1 MSQEAST
8 TYVEVAVPA
17 PLLGTL
23 TYRVPASLATAAQ
36 PGARVRVPLG
46 TRRVIGIV
54 IRAGAAPD
62 PTIATKDLLAVL
74 DPTGVP
80 ALPPDVL
87 ATVSWVADYYVA
99 PIGDAARAALPA
111 ALSPH
116 DADDDTSRGAPT
128 RRRVV
133 RVAASVMAQP
143 QAALDALSKSPAQR
157 RALEH
162 ALRGASFTPADLA
175 RAAETSH
182 AAIAALVQRGLL
194 DTDEEELPPSAVPI
208 AEFPVSRPAALSEA
222 QRFAIERIAI
232 GLEQGEFAPFVLYG
246 VTGSGKTEVY
256 LRAAEIARMRGRTAL
271 FLVPEIGLTPSLSHA
286 LSARF
291 GDDVVVLHSGL
302 TSKQRFSAWE
312 RVRQGQARLVVGAR
326 SAVFAPLERPGLIVV
341 DEEHDG
347 GFKQEESPR
356 YHARDL
362 ALVRGR
368 EADAVVVLGSAT
380 PSLESWSMAKQ
391 GKAELLTLPDR
402 VSGGQ
407 IASVRV
413 VDMRLEFQATKRE
426 HALSRALIEALQQT
440 TARGEQAIVLLNRRG
455 YTRAL
460 MCRGCGLAE
469 GCGSCSISLTWHQ
482 VGARLR
488 CHYCGHQRPRPA
500 TCSTCG
506 SPHLADVGSGTQRA
520 EEELVQALPGIAIAR
535 LDRDT
540 VRNQRTLTDTLEGFA
555 RGELQVLVGTQM
567 IAKGHHFPRVTLVG
581 VLSADAALRMPDFRA
596 AERTFQLLTQVAGRA
611 GRGELPGTT
620 IVQAFSPDHPALQ
633 AALTQQYEPFAAR
646 ESAARELLRYPPA
659 AALGLVLVRDTD
671 QARAFQRATG
681 LADSIRA
688 AGEGVVAV
696 LGPTAAPLARL
707 RDHWRVQILVRAR
720 RRARVGAAIRAAV
733 HQLIGKDGALPGWL
747 VIDIDPHSLL

>member
-1 MSQEAST
+1 MSQTAAVF
-8 TYVEVAVPA
+8 VEVAVPA
-17 PLLGTL
+17 PLLTAL
-23 TYRVPASLATAAQ
+23 TYRVPEALIAAAV

-46 TRRVIGIV
+46 NRRVIGIV
-54 IRAGAAPD
+54 IRIAEPPGAE
-62 PTIATKDLLAVL
+62 IETKDLLAVL
-74 DPTGVP
+74 DPAGLP
-80 ALPPDVL
+80 ALPSDVL
-87 ATVSWVADYYVA
+87 ATVQWVAEYYVA

-111 ALSPH
+111 ALSPN
-116 DADDDTSRGAPT
+116 DVDDDVSRGAPT
-128 RRRVV
+128 LRRVV
-133 RVAASVMAQP
+133 RVSARALAQP
-143 QAALDALSKSPAQR
+143 QAVLAELDRMPAQR

-162 ALRGASFTPADLA
+162 AMGGMTITPADLA
-175 RAAETSH
+175 RAAKASH
-182 AAIAALVQRGLL
+182 AAIAALIQRGLL
-194 DTDEEELPPSAVPI
+194 DADEEELPHSAAPV
-208 AEFPVSRPAALSEA
+208 AEFPVSRPAQLSAA
-222 QRFAIERIAI
+222 QRLAVERIAI
-232 GLEQGEFAPFVLYG
+232 ALEQGEFAPFVLYG

-271 FLVPEIGLTPSLSHA
+271 FLVPEIGLTPGLSHA
-286 LSARF
+286 LTARF

-302 TSKQRFSAWE
+302 TNKQRFAAWE
-312 RVRQGQARLVVGAR
+312 RARQGHASLVVGAR

-341 DEEHDG
+341 DEEHDA

-368 EADAVVVLGSAT
+368 EAQAAVVLGSAT

-391 GKAELLTLPDR
+391 SKAELLTLPDR

-407 IASVRV
+407 MASVQL
-413 VDMRLEFQATKRE
+413 VDMRKEFQTTKRE
-426 HALSRALIEALQQT
+426 LALSRELIEALLQT

-469 GCGSCSISLTWHQ
+469 GCPSCSISLTWHR
-482 VGARLR
+482 VGERLR
-488 CHYCGHQRPRPA
+488 CHYCGHQRARPA
-500 TCSTCG
+500 KCSTCG

-520 EEELVQALPGIAIAR
+520 EEELTQVLPGIAIAR

-540 VRNQRTLTDTLEGFA
+540 VRNQRKLTDTLEGFA

-581 VLSADAALRMPDFRA
+581 VLSADAALHMPDFRA

-611 GRGELPGTT
+611 GRGELPGRT
-620 IVQAFSPDHPALQ
+620 IVQAFMPDHPALQ
-633 AALTQQYEPFAAR
+633 AALTQAYEPFAAR
-646 ESAARELLRYPPA
+646 ESAARELLRYPPS
-659 AALGLVLVRDTD
+659 AALGLVLVRDSD
-671 QARAFQRATG
+671 QARAFERANV
-681 LADSIRA
+681 LAESIRA
-688 AGEGVVAV
+688 AGDGLVAV

-720 RRARVGAAIRAAV
+720 RRARVGDAIRKAV
-733 HQLIGKDGALPGWL
+733 HQLTGKDGALPGWL
-747 VIDIDPHSLL
+747 VIDIDPHSLM